1 MLRKAKI
8 LLQIG
13 GLQKLSARTV
23 ASQQFI
29 SKLNVMCLILEVKY
43 FDKEIYLFA
52 RLQEL
57 CRMMLQELCALTI
70 ASQQCV

>member
-29 SKLNVMCLILEVKY
+29 SKLKCDVSHFGSGI
-43 FDKEIYLFA
+43 F
-52 RLQEL
+52 
-57 CRMMLQELCALTI
+57 
-70 ASQQCV
+70 